1 MKFGIIGCGH
11 MAGII
16 MERIIDNGIV
26 AKEDLIVSA
35 KHERSRNKLKETYGV
50 RVTSENAD
58 IAKEADV
65 ILIGLKPQE
74 YNNVLGKISEDFR
87 EDQLI
92 ISLAVGITMD
102 TICKIIGKNM
112 KIVRAMPNV
121 AAQVSEGVTGY
132 CANEFATE
140 EDIAFAKNIFESY
153 GRAIRVH
160 EEDMEIVSSIGSA
173 APAFIYIL
181 IEALADGAVAEGLK
195 RDLAYQFASQMVLGT
210 GKLVRDS
217 NMHPAELKDMVCSPG
232 GTTIEGVSLLEEKG
246 FRSATIQAIRACVEK
261 SRILAEKTAQL

>member
-1 MKFGIIGCGH
+1 LKFGIIGCGH

-16 MERIIDNGIV
+16 MERILENGIV
-26 AKEDLIVSA
+26 KKEDLLVSA
-35 KHERSRNKLKETYGV
+35 KHERSRIKLEQTYGV
-50 RVTSENAD
+50 RVTAENRE
-58 IAKEADV
+58 IAQESDV

-74 YNNVLGKISEDFR
+74 YGNVLGKIKESFR
-87 EDQLI
+87 EDQLL
-92 ISLAVGITMD
+92 ISLAVGVTME
-102 TICKIIGKNM
+102 TICDIIGKNM
-112 KIVRAMPNV
+112 RIVRAMPNV
-121 AAQVSEGVTGY
+121 AAQVSEGVTGFCY
-132 CANEFATE
+132 NEASTE
-140 EDIAFAKNIFESY
+140 QNRSFAKSVFESY
-153 GRAIRVH
+153 GRAIPVH

-246 FRSATIQAIRACVEK
+246 FRSATINAIRACVEK
-261 SRILAEKTAQL
+261 SRILAEKTAKQ